1 MQNKCKQKDAWLF
14 CLQAVCSKIEKIFYH
29 IRKNIMSGLLFV
41 VSAASGTGKTSLVKA
56 LLERVNN
63 LHVSVSH
70 TTRGQRPGELDGVH
84 YHFSQKEDF
93 LALVQEGGFIEYAEV
108 FGNYYGTAQRTVKEQ
123 LAKGHDVLL
132 EIDWQGAEQVRRL
145 FPESKQ
151 IFILPPSQF
160 DLRQRLSNRGTDSVE
175 VIERRLSCAVED
187 MQQYVNFDFV
197 IINDDFNKA
206 LHDLE
211 AVIIASRLTL
221 KQQAERHHE
230 LIQKLITPASVL

>member
-1 MQNKCKQKDAWLF
+1 
-14 CLQAVCSKIEKIFYH
+14 
-29 IRKNIMSGLLFV
+29 MSGLLFV

-84 YHFSQKEDF
+84 YHFTQKQDF
-93 LALVQEGGFIEYAEV
+93 IDLVEQGGFIEYAEV
-108 FGNYYGTAQRTVKEQ
+108 FGNYYGTAQATVKEQ

-132 EIDWQGAEQVRRL
+132 EIDWQGAQQVRNL

-160 DLRQRLSNRGTDSVE
+160 DLRERLSNRGTDTVD
-175 VIERRLSCAVED
+175 VIEHRLGCAVED
-187 MQQYVNFDFV
+187 MQQYVNFDYV

-211 AVIIASRLTL
+211 AVIIANRLVTA
-221 KQQAERHHE
+221 QQAHRHQAVIE
-230 LIQKLITPASVL
+230 KLISPPSA

>member
-1 MQNKCKQKDAWLF
+1 
-14 CLQAVCSKIEKIFYH
+14 
-29 IRKNIMSGLLFV
+29 MSGLLFV

-56 LLERVNN
+56 LLDRVTN

-70 TTRGQRPGELDGVH
+70 TTRGQRPGELDGIH
-84 YHFSQKEDF
+84 YHFSTKEDF
-93 LALVQEGGFIEYAEV
+93 IALVEQGGFIEYAEV
-108 FGNYYGTAQRTVKEQ
+108 FGNYYGTAQATVKQQ

-132 EIDWQGAEQVRRL
+132 EIDWQGADQVRKL

-175 VIERRLSCAVED
+175 VIERRLGCAVED
-187 MQQYVNFDFV
+187 MQQYTNFDYV

-211 AVIIASRLTL
+211 CVIIANRLVIA
-221 KQQAERHHE
+221 QQAARHQE
-230 LIQKLITPASVL
+230 LIEKLITPVEP

>member
-1 MQNKCKQKDAWLF
+1 
-14 CLQAVCSKIEKIFYH
+14 
-29 IRKNIMSGLLFV
+29 MSGLLFV

-56 LLERVNN
+56 LLDRVTN

-84 YHFSQKEDF
+84 YHFTEKDSF
-93 LALVQEGGFIEYAEV
+93 LALVEQGGFIEYAEV
-108 FGNYYGTAQRTVKEQ
+108 FGNYYGTAQATVKEQ

-132 EIDWQGAEQVRRL
+132 EIDWQGAQQVRKL
-145 FPESKQ
+145 FPDSKQ

-160 DLRQRLSNRGTDSVE
+160 DLRQRLSNRGTDSVD
-175 VIERRLSCAVED
+175 VIERRLGCAVED
-187 MQQYVNFDFV
+187 MQQYVNFDYV

-211 AVIIASRLTL
+211 SVIIANRLVL
-221 KQQAERHHE
+221 SQQANRH
-230 LIQKLITPASVL
+230 QKMISELITPVEK

>member
-1 MQNKCKQKDAWLF
+1 
-14 CLQAVCSKIEKIFYH
+14 
-29 IRKNIMSGLLFV
+29 MSGLLFV

-84 YHFSQKEDF
+84 YHFSNKEDF
-93 LALVQEGGFIEYAEV
+93 LNLVNEGGFIEYAEV
-108 FGNYYGTAQRTVKEQ
+108 FGNYYGTAQATVKEQ

-132 EIDWQGAEQVRRL
+132 EIDWQGAQQVRRL

-160 DLRQRLSNRGTDSVE
+160 DLRERLSNRGTDAVD
-175 VIERRLSCAVED
+175 VIEHRLSCAVED
-187 MQQYVNFDFV
+187 MQQYSNFDYI

-211 AVIIASRLTL
+211 AVIIANRLVLT
-221 KQQAERHHE
+221 QQANRHE
-230 LIQKLITPASVL
+230 KLIQKLITPTEQ

>member
-1 MQNKCKQKDAWLF
+1 
-14 CLQAVCSKIEKIFYH
+14 
-29 IRKNIMSGLLFV
+29 MSGLLFV

-84 YHFSQKEDF
+84 YHFSNKDDF
-93 LALVQEGGFIEYAEV
+93 LNLVNEGGFIEYAEV
-108 FGNYYGTAQRTVKEQ
+108 FGNYYGTAQATVKEQ

-132 EIDWQGAEQVRRL
+132 EIDWQGAQQVRRL

-160 DLRQRLSNRGTDSVE
+160 DLRERLSNRGTDAVD
-175 VIERRLSCAVED
+175 VIEHRLSCAVED
-187 MQQYVNFDFV
+187 MQQYSNFDYI

-211 AVIIASRLTL
+211 AVIIANRLVL
-221 KQQAERHHE
+221 SQQANRHE
-230 LIQKLITPASVL
+230 KLIQKLITPTEQ

>member
-1 MQNKCKQKDAWLF
+1 
-14 CLQAVCSKIEKIFYH
+14 
-29 IRKNIMSGLLFV
+29 MSGLLFV

-84 YHFSQKEDF
+84 YHFSNKEDF
-93 LALVQEGGFIEYAEV
+93 LNLVNEGGFIEYAEV
-108 FGNYYGTAQRTVKEQ
+108 FGNYYGTAQATVKEQ

-132 EIDWQGAEQVRRL
+132 EIDWQGAQQVRRL

-160 DLRQRLSNRGTDSVE
+160 DLRERLSNRGTDAVD
-175 VIERRLSCAVED
+175 VIEHRLSCAVED
-187 MQQYVNFDFV
+187 MQQYSKFDYI

-211 AVIIASRLTL
+211 AVIIANRLVL
-221 KQQAERHHE
+221 SQQANRHE
-230 LIQKLITPASVL
+230 KLIQKLITPTEQ

>member
-1 MQNKCKQKDAWLF
+1 
-14 CLQAVCSKIEKIFYH
+14 
-29 IRKNIMSGLLFV
+29 MSGLLFV

-56 LLERVNN
+56 LLDRVTN

-84 YHFSQKEDF
+84 YHFTEKDSF
-93 LALVQEGGFIEYAEV
+93 LALVEQGGFIEYAEV
-108 FGNYYGTAQRTVKEQ
+108 FGNYYGTAQATVKEQ

-132 EIDWQGAEQVRRL
+132 EIDWQGAQQVRKL
-145 FPESKQ
+145 FPDSKQ

-175 VIERRLSCAVED
+175 VIERRLGCAVED
-187 MQQYVNFDFV
+187 MQQYVNFDYV

-211 AVIIASRLTL
+211 SVIIANRLVLT
-221 KQQAERHHE
+221 QQANRH
-230 LIQKLITPASVL
+230 QKMISELITPVEK

>member
-1 MQNKCKQKDAWLF
+1 
-14 CLQAVCSKIEKIFYH
+14 
-29 IRKNIMSGLLFV
+29 MSGLLFV

-84 YHFSQKEDF
+84 YHFSNKDDF
-93 LALVQEGGFIEYAEV
+93 LNLVNEGGFIEYAEV
-108 FGNYYGTAQRTVKEQ
+108 FGNYYGTAQATVKEQ

-132 EIDWQGAEQVRRL
+132 EIDWQGAQQVRRL

-160 DLRQRLSNRGTDSVE
+160 DLRERLSNRGTDTVD
-175 VIERRLSCAVED
+175 VIEHRLSCAVED
-187 MQQYVNFDFV
+187 MQQYSNFDYI

-211 AVIIASRLTL
+211 AVIIANRLTL
-221 KQQAERHHE
+221 SQQANRHE
-230 LIQKLITPASVL
+230 KLIQQLITPTEQ

>member
-1 MQNKCKQKDAWLF
+1 
-14 CLQAVCSKIEKIFYH
+14 
-29 IRKNIMSGLLFV
+29 MSGLLFV

-56 LLERVNN
+56 LLERVSN

-70 TTRGQRPGELDGVH
+70 TTRPQRPGELEGVH
-84 YHFSQKEDF
+84 YHFTSQKEF
-93 LALVQEGGFIEYAEV
+93 LAQVEQAGFIEYAEV
-108 FGNYYGTAQRTVKEQ
+108 FGNYYGTSQDTVKQQ

-175 VIERRLSCAVED
+175 VIEHRLSCAVED

-211 AVIIASRLTL
+211 AVIIANRLAL
-221 KQQAERHHE
+221 KQQAERHQD
-230 LIQKLITPASVL
+230 LIQKLITPTSVL

>member
-1 MQNKCKQKDAWLF
+1 
-14 CLQAVCSKIEKIFYH
+14 
-29 IRKNIMSGLLFV
+29 MSGLLFV

-56 LLERVNN
+56 LLERVSN

-84 YHFSQKEDF
+84 YHFTQKENF
-93 LALVQEGGFIEYAEV
+93 LTLVDQGGFIEYAEV
-108 FGNYYGTAQRTVKEQ
+108 FGNYYGTAQVTVKEQ

-132 EIDWQGAEQVRRL
+132 EIDWRGAEQVRKL
-145 FPESKQ
+145 FPESIQ

-175 VIERRLSCAVED
+175 VIEHRLSCAVED
-187 MQQYVNFDFV
+187 MQQFVNFDYV

-211 AVIIASRLTL
+211 SVITANRLVLT
-221 KQQAERHHE
+221 QQANRHQD
-230 LIQKLITPASVL
+230 LIQKLITPVES

>member
-1 MQNKCKQKDAWLF
+1 
-14 CLQAVCSKIEKIFYH
+14 
-29 IRKNIMSGLLFV
+29 MSGLLFV

-84 YHFSQKEDF
+84 YHFSTKEDF
-93 LALVQEGGFIEYAEV
+93 LNLVNEGGFIEYAEV
-108 FGNYYGTAQRTVKEQ
+108 FGNYYGTAQATVKEQ
-123 LAKGHDVLL
+123 LTKGHDVLL
-132 EIDWQGAEQVRRL
+132 EIDWQGAQQVRRL

-160 DLRQRLSNRGTDSVE
+160 DLRERLSNRGTDAVD
-175 VIERRLSCAVED
+175 VIEHRLSCAVED
-187 MQQYVNFDFV
+187 MQQYSNFDYI

-211 AVIIASRLTL
+211 AVIIANRLTL
-221 KQQAERHHE
+221 SQQANRHE
-230 LIQKLITPASVL
+230 KLIQKLITPTEQ

>member
-1 MQNKCKQKDAWLF
+1 
-14 CLQAVCSKIEKIFYH
+14 
-29 IRKNIMSGLLFV
+29 MSGILFV
-41 VSAASGTGKTSLVKA
+41 VSAASGTGKTALVKA
-56 LLERVNN
+56 LLDRVTN

-84 YHFSQKEDF
+84 YHFTEKDSF
-93 LALVQEGGFIEYAEV
+93 LALVEQGGFIEYAEV
-108 FGNYYGTAQRTVKEQ
+108 FGNYYGTAQATVKEQ

-132 EIDWQGAEQVRRL
+132 EIDWQGAQQVRKL
-145 FPESKQ
+145 FPDSKQ

-175 VIERRLSCAVED
+175 VIERRLGCAVED
-187 MQQYVNFDFV
+187 MQQYVNFDYV

-211 AVIIASRLTL
+211 SVIIANRLVIT
-221 KQQAERHHE
+221 QQASRH
-230 LIQKLITPASVL
+230 QKMISELITPVEK

>member
-1 MQNKCKQKDAWLF
+1 
-14 CLQAVCSKIEKIFYH
+14 
-29 IRKNIMSGLLFV
+29 MSGLLFV

-93 LALVQEGGFIEYAEV
+93 LTLVKQDGFIEYAEV
-108 FGNYYGTAQRTVKEQ
+108 FGNYYGTAQATVKQQ

-132 EIDWQGAEQVRRL
+132 EIDWQGAEQVRKL

-175 VIERRLSCAVED
+175 VIEHRLSCAVED

-211 AVIIASRLTL
+211 AVIIANRLAL
-221 KQQAERHHE
+221 KQQAERHQD
-230 LIQKLITPASVL
+230 LIQKLITPTSVL

>member
-1 MQNKCKQKDAWLF
+1 
-14 CLQAVCSKIEKIFYH
+14 
-29 IRKNIMSGLLFV
+29 MSGLLFV

-84 YHFSQKEDF
+84 YHFSNKDDF
-93 LALVQEGGFIEYAEV
+93 LNLVNEGGFIEYAEV
-108 FGNYYGTAQRTVKEQ
+108 FGNYYGTAQATVKEQ

-132 EIDWQGAEQVRRL
+132 EIDWQGAQQVRRL

-160 DLRQRLSNRGTDSVE
+160 DLRERLSNRGTDAVD
-175 VIERRLSCAVED
+175 VIEHRLSCAVED
-187 MQQYVNFDFV
+187 MQQYSNFDYI

-211 AVIIASRLTL
+211 AVIIANRLTL
-221 KQQAERHHE
+221 SQQANRHE
-230 LIQKLITPASVL
+230 KLIQQLITPTEQ

>member
-1 MQNKCKQKDAWLF
+1 
-14 CLQAVCSKIEKIFYH
+14 
-29 IRKNIMSGLLFV
+29 MSGLLFV

-84 YHFSQKEDF
+84 YHFSTKEDF
-93 LALVQEGGFIEYAEV
+93 LNLVNEGGFIEYAEV
-108 FGNYYGTAQRTVKEQ
+108 FGNYYGTAQATVKEQ

-132 EIDWQGAEQVRRL
+132 EIDWQGAQQVRRL

-160 DLRQRLSNRGTDSVE
+160 DLRERLSNRGTDAVD
-175 VIERRLSCAVED
+175 VIEHRLSCAVED
-187 MQQYVNFDFV
+187 MQQYVNFDYL

-211 AVIIASRLTL
+211 AVIIANRLVL
-221 KQQAERHHE
+221 AQQANRHQE
-230 LIQKLITPASVL
+230 LIQKLISPPTA

>member
-1 MQNKCKQKDAWLF
+1 
-14 CLQAVCSKIEKIFYH
+14 
-29 IRKNIMSGLLFV
+29 MSGLLFV

-56 LLERVNN
+56 LLDRVTN

-84 YHFSQKEDF
+84 YHFTEKDSF
-93 LALVQEGGFIEYAEV
+93 LTLVEQGGFIEYAEV
-108 FGNYYGTAQRTVKEQ
+108 FGNYYGTAQATVKEQ

-132 EIDWQGAEQVRRL
+132 EIDWQGAQQVRKL
-145 FPESKQ
+145 FPDSKQ

-160 DLRQRLSNRGTDSVE
+160 DLRQRLSNRGTDSVD
-175 VIERRLSCAVED
+175 VIERRLGCAVED
-187 MQQYVNFDFV
+187 MQQYVNFDYV

-211 AVIIASRLTL
+211 SVIIANRLVIT
-221 KQQAERHHE
+221 QQASRH
-230 LIQKLITPASVL
+230 QKMISELITPVEK

>member
-1 MQNKCKQKDAWLF
+1 
-14 CLQAVCSKIEKIFYH
+14 
-29 IRKNIMSGLLFV
+29 MSGLLFV

-84 YHFSQKEDF
+84 YHFSTKEDF
-93 LALVQEGGFIEYAEV
+93 LNLVNEGGFIEYAEV
-108 FGNYYGTAQRTVKEQ
+108 FGNYYGTAQATVKEQ
-123 LAKGHDVLL
+123 LTKGHDVLL
-132 EIDWQGAEQVRRL
+132 EIDWQGAQQVRRL

-160 DLRQRLSNRGTDSVE
+160 DLRERLSNRGTDAVD
-175 VIERRLSCAVED
+175 VIEHRLSCAVED
-187 MQQYVNFDFV
+187 MQQYSNFDYI

-211 AVIIASRLTL
+211 AVIIANRLTL
-221 KQQAERHHE
+221 SQQANRHE
-230 LIQKLITPASVL
+230 KLIQQLITPTEQ

>member
-1 MQNKCKQKDAWLF
+1 
-14 CLQAVCSKIEKIFYH
+14 
-29 IRKNIMSGLLFV
+29 MSGLLFV

-84 YHFSQKEDF
+84 YHFSTKEDF
-93 LALVQEGGFIEYAEV
+93 LNLVNEGGFIEYAEV
-108 FGNYYGTAQRTVKEQ
+108 FGNYYGTAQVTVKEQ

-132 EIDWQGAEQVRRL
+132 EIDWQGAQQVRRL

-160 DLRQRLSNRGTDSVE
+160 DLRERLSNRGTDTVD
-175 VIERRLSCAVED
+175 VIEHRLSCAVED
-187 MQQYVNFDFV
+187 MQQYSNFDYI

-211 AVIIASRLTL
+211 AVIIANRLVL
-221 KQQAERHHE
+221 SQQANRHE
-230 LIQKLITPASVL
+230 KLIQKLITPTEQ

>member
-1 MQNKCKQKDAWLF
+1 
-14 CLQAVCSKIEKIFYH
+14 
-29 IRKNIMSGLLFV
+29 MSGLLFV

-93 LALVQEGGFIEYAEV
+93 LALVQQGGFIEYAEV
-108 FGNYYGTAQRTVKEQ
+108 FGNYYGTAETTVKQQ

-132 EIDWQGAEQVRRL
+132 EIDWQGAEQVRKL
-145 FPESKQ
+145 FPESQQ

-175 VIERRLSCAVED
+175 VIEHRLSCAVED
-187 MQQYVNFDFV
+187 MQQYLNFDYL

-211 AVIIASRLTL
+211 SVIIANRLRL
-221 KQQAERHHE
+221 SQQANRHQE
-230 LIQKLITPASVL
+230 LIQQLITPIES

>member
-1 MQNKCKQKDAWLF
+1 
-14 CLQAVCSKIEKIFYH
+14 
-29 IRKNIMSGLLFV
+29 MSGLLFV

-56 LLERVNN
+56 LLERVSN

-70 TTRGQRPGELDGVH
+70 TTRPQRPGELEGVH
-84 YHFSQKEDF
+84 YHFTSQKEF
-93 LALVQEGGFIEYAEV
+93 LAQVEQAGFIEYAEV
-108 FGNYYGTAQRTVKEQ
+108 FGNYYGTSQDTVKQQ
-123 LAKGHDVLL
+123 LAKGYDVLL

-175 VIERRLSCAVED
+175 VIEHRLSCAVED
-187 MQQYVNFDFV
+187 MQQFINFDYV

-206 LHDLE
+206 LNDL
-211 AVIIASRLTL
+211 ASVIIANRLVLT
-221 KQQAERHHE
+221 QQAERHQDM
-230 LIQKLITPASVL
+230 IQKLITPTQA

>member
-1 MQNKCKQKDAWLF
+1 
-14 CLQAVCSKIEKIFYH
+14 
-29 IRKNIMSGLLFV
+29 MSGLLFV

-84 YHFSQKEDF
+84 YHFTQKQDF
-93 LALVQEGGFIEYAEV
+93 IDLVEQGGFIEYAEV
-108 FGNYYGTAQRTVKEQ
+108 FGNYYGTAQATVKEQ

-132 EIDWQGAEQVRRL
+132 EIDWQGAQQVRNL

-160 DLRQRLSNRGTDSVE
+160 DLRERLSNRGTDAVD
-175 VIERRLSCAVED
+175 VIEHRLGCAVED
-187 MQQYVNFDFV
+187 MQQYVNFDYV

-211 AVIIASRLTL
+211 SVIIANRLVMA
-221 KQQAERHHE
+221 QQAHRHQA
-230 LIQKLITPASVL
+230 LIQKLISPPSA

>member
-1 MQNKCKQKDAWLF
+1 
-14 CLQAVCSKIEKIFYH
+14 
-29 IRKNIMSGLLFV
+29 MSGLLFV

-56 LLERVNN
+56 LLDRVTN

-84 YHFSQKEDF
+84 YHFTEKDSF
-93 LALVQEGGFIEYAEV
+93 LALVEQGGFIEYAEV
-108 FGNYYGTAQRTVKEQ
+108 FGNYYGTAQATVKEQ

-132 EIDWQGAEQVRRL
+132 EIDWQGAQQVRKL
-145 FPESKQ
+145 FPDSKQ

-175 VIERRLSCAVED
+175 VIERRLGCAVED
-187 MQQYVNFDFV
+187 MQQYVNFDYV

-206 LHDLE
+206 LHDIE
-211 AVIIASRLTL
+211 SVIIANRLVIT
-221 KQQAERHHE
+221 QQASRH
-230 LIQKLITPASVL
+230 QKMISELITPVEK

>member
-1 MQNKCKQKDAWLF
+1 
-14 CLQAVCSKIEKIFYH
+14 
-29 IRKNIMSGLLFV
+29 MSGLLFV

-56 LLERVNN
+56 LLDRVTN

-84 YHFSQKEDF
+84 YHFTEKDSF
-93 LALVQEGGFIEYAEV
+93 LALVEQGGFIEYAEV
-108 FGNYYGTAQRTVKEQ
+108 FGNYYGTAQATVKEQ
-123 LAKGHDVLL
+123 LAKGHDVLF
-132 EIDWQGAEQVRRL
+132 EIDWQGAQQVRKL
-145 FPESKQ
+145 FPDSKQ

-175 VIERRLSCAVED
+175 VIERRLGCAVED
-187 MQQYVNFDFV
+187 MQQYVNFDYV

-211 AVIIASRLTL
+211 SVIIANRLVIT
-221 KQQAERHHE
+221 QQASRH
-230 LIQKLITPASVL
+230 QKMISELITPVEK

>member
-1 MQNKCKQKDAWLF
+1 
-14 CLQAVCSKIEKIFYH
+14 
-29 IRKNIMSGLLFV
+29 MSGLLFV

-84 YHFSQKEDF
+84 YHFSKKEDF
-93 LALVQEGGFIEYAEV
+93 LALVEQGGFIEHAEV
-108 FGNYYGTAQRTVKEQ
+108 FGNYYGTAQATVKEQ

-132 EIDWQGAEQVRRL
+132 EIDWQGAQQVRKL
-145 FPESKQ
+145 FPESIQ

-160 DLRQRLSNRGTDSVE
+160 DLRQRLSNRGTDTVE
-175 VIERRLSCAVED
+175 VIEHRLSCAVED
-187 MQQYVNFDFV
+187 MQQYTNFDYV

-211 AVIIASRLTL
+211 SLITANRLTMP
-221 KQQAERHHE
+221 QQAERHE
-230 LIQKLITPASVL
+230 DLIRKLITPVAQK

>member
-1 MQNKCKQKDAWLF
+1 
-14 CLQAVCSKIEKIFYH
+14 
-29 IRKNIMSGLLFV
+29 MSGLLFV

-84 YHFSQKEDF
+84 YHFSNKEDF
-93 LALVQEGGFIEYAEV
+93 LNLVNEGGFIEYAEV
-108 FGNYYGTAQRTVKEQ
+108 FGNYYGTAQATVKEQ

-132 EIDWQGAEQVRRL
+132 EIDWQGAQQVRRL

-160 DLRQRLSNRGTDSVE
+160 DLRERLSNRGTDAVD
-175 VIERRLSCAVED
+175 VIEHRLSCAVED
-187 MQQYVNFDFV
+187 MQQYSNFDYI

-211 AVIIASRLTL
+211 AVIIANRLVL
-221 KQQAERHHE
+221 SQQANRHE
-230 LIQKLITPASVL
+230 KLIQKLLTPTEQ

>member
-1 MQNKCKQKDAWLF
+1 
-14 CLQAVCSKIEKIFYH
+14 
-29 IRKNIMSGLLFV
+29 MSGLLFV

-56 LLERVNN
+56 LLDRVTN

-84 YHFSQKEDF
+84 YHFTEKDNF
-93 LALVQEGGFIEYAEV
+93 LALVEQGGFIEYAEV
-108 FGNYYGTAQRTVKEQ
+108 FGNYYGTAQATVKEQ

-132 EIDWQGAEQVRRL
+132 EIDWQGAQQVRKL

-175 VIERRLSCAVED
+175 VIERRLGCAVED
-187 MQQYVNFDFV
+187 MQQYVNFDYV

-211 AVIIASRLTL
+211 SVIIANRLVIT
-221 KQQAERHHE
+221 QQASRH
-230 LIQKLITPASVL
+230 QKMISELITPVEK